1 MIKYFSTFS
10 WIWAFEYTIKELW
23 LNRDCIWYSEIDKH
37 AIKTYNK
44 HYSEHKNYWDIKKII
59 TNNLPNFSILVGW
72 SPCQSFSDA
81 GSKKWFED
89 YRWNLFFDYIRIL
102 KEKQPDY
109 FIFENVRWIITNNK
123 WKTFKII
130 TNEFDNAW
138 YNIKWEIL
146 NASEFWFEQ
155 NRPRIFIIGQKKSLW
170 NFDFEFPTWKKK
182 KWFLKNIL
190 EDKVDKKY
198 CLTKKQILNRYN
210 SNYHSNKSQ
219 LLNNTCC
226 CLTASGTKKRIITN
240 ENDETRKKYY
250 NKKLEESEVSK
261 ITWRNL
267 TEVENERLQGFHDNY
282 TNSWISPAQRYKQI
296 WNSINVNVLKELLKS
311 LDNYI
316 KKSKKIKIL

>member
-10 WIWAFEYTIKELW
+10 WIWTFEYVINKLW
-23 LNRDCIWYSEIDKH
+23 LNRECVWYSEIDKH

-44 HYSEHKNYWDIKKII
+44 HYPKHKNYWDIKKII
-59 TNNLPNFSILVGW
+59 TNDLPDFWILVGW

-109 FIFENVRWIITNNK
+109 FIFENVRWILTNNK

-130 TNEFDNAW
+130 NNEFDKAW
-138 YNIKWEIL
+138 YNIKRKIL
-146 NASEFWFEQ
+146 NASEFWSVQ
-155 NRPRIFIIGQKKSLW
+155 NRPRIFIVGQKKSLW
-170 NFDFEFPTWKKK
+170 SFNFEFPIWTKKK
-182 KWFLKNIL
+182 EFLKNIL
-190 EDKVDKKY
+190 EKNVDEKY
-198 CLTKKQILNRYN
+198 YLSNEQIKNRYK

-226 CLTASGTKKRIITN
+226 CITASGTKKRIITN

-250 NKKLEESEVSK
+250 NKKLEDSEVAK
-261 ITWRNL
+261 LTWRNL
-267 TEVENERLQGFHDNY
+267 TEIENERLQGFHDNY

-311 LDNYI
+311 LDIYI
-316 KKSKKIKIL
+316 KKSKKI